1 MSYTRS
7 TPEER
12 QAKLDASH
20 QQLTDAVAALT
31 SSDDWCRYLDVMSRF
46 HTYSATNCLMI
57 AMQRP
62 EATRVA
68 GFRAWTT
75 FGRQVRKGSKGI
87 AIWAPVTRKTDTAEG
102 AESELSDI
110 RRCVGFRLA
119 YVFDVADT
127 DGDELPTSP
136 ASARLLAG
144 DAPSGMWE
152 ALAAQVEA
160 AGYQLELVDT
170 IAHSPGANGTTSA
183 LEHVVQVATSNR
195 SPASMA
201 KTLSHE
207 LAHVLLHTSA
217 LQAGTLE
224 RARAEVEAESTAY
237 LVCAGFGLNSMEYTL
252 GYVAT
257 WSGGDSTQVLAT
269 AATVQRCARAIL
281 EAADSATQAPVP
293 TEPESSF
300 PGEVLP

>member
-1 MSYTRS
+1 
-7 TPEER
+7 
-12 QAKLDASH
+12 
-20 QQLTDAVAALT
+20 
-31 SSDDWCRYLDVMSRF
+31 
-46 HTYSATNCLMI
+46 
-57 AMQRP
+57 
-62 EATRVA
+62 
-68 GFRAWTT
+68 
-75 FGRQVRKGSKGI
+75 
-87 AIWAPVTRKTDTAEG
+87 
-102 AESELSDI
+102 
-110 RRCVGFRLA
+110 
-119 YVFDVADT
+119 
-127 DGDELPTSP
+127 
-136 ASARLLAG
+136 
-144 DAPSGMWE
+144 
-152 ALAAQVEA
+152 
-160 AGYQLELVDT
+160 
-170 IAHSPGANGTTSA
+170 
-183 LEHVVQVATSNR
+183 
-195 SPASMA
+195 MA

>member
-1 MSYTRS
+1 
-7 TPEER
+7 
-12 QAKLDASH
+12 
-20 QQLTDAVAALT
+20 
-31 SSDDWCRYLDVMSRF
+31 
-46 HTYSATNCLMI
+46 MI

-62 EATRVA
+62 KATRVA

-87 AIWAPVTRKTDTAEG
+87 AIWAPVTRKTETAEG
-102 AESELSDI
+102 GETDPSDI

-119 YVFDVADT
+119 YVFDVSDT
-127 DGDELPTSP
+127 DGDQLPTSP
-136 ASARLLAG
+136 APARLLAG
-144 DAPSGMWE
+144 DAPSV
-152 ALAAQVEA
+152 QT
-160 AGYQLELVDT
+160 AGYQLELVES

-183 LEHVVQVATSNR
+183 LDHVVQIATSDR

-237 LVCAGFGLNSMEYTL
+237 LVCAGFGLDSMEYTL

-257 WSGGDSTQVLAT
+257 WSGGDSSQVLAT

-281 EAADSATQAPVP
+281 ETADSAFEATLP
-293 TEPESSF
+293 TETESTF